1 MSDSRIMG
9 IDYGIRKIGIAISD
23 PLKIISYP
31 YKTIDIKKTPDYISE
46 IKKIIDEK
54 KIESIVVGYP
64 ITLSGNHS
72 EQTKITEEFICKIV
86 SELDIAVHK
95 CDERLSSQEA
105 KRYLKEQNIKIRH
118 NKEKVDQMSA
128 SLILRQFLS
137 SSYK

>member
-1 MSDSRIMG
+1 MNDSRIMG
-9 IDYGIRKIGIAISD
+9 IDYGARKIGIAISD

-31 YKTIDIKKTPDYISE
+31 YKTIDTKKTPDYISE
-46 IKKIIDEK
+46 IKKIVDEK

-64 ITLSGNHS
+64 ITLSGNYS
-72 EQTKITEEFICKIV
+72 DQTKITEDFIDKIISLLNIPV
-86 SELDIAVHK
+86 YK

-105 KRYLKEQNIKIRH
+105 KRYLKEQNIKTGH

-137 SSYK
+137 SYDR